1 MGSLNR
7 VELIGNIGREPEFK
21 DMDDGSRS
29 AKFSLA
35 TTEPA
40 YTLANGKQIPE
51 KTEWHNIVAYGAMAK
66 VVEKYLR
73 KGHQVY
79 IDGKMR
85 TRSYDDRGGGAKRY
99 VVEIWC
105 NNIVLLNQ
113 KAANNAPVEESAPAP
128 DNYATQPPVAQ
139 QQQQTQQEQGGYS
152 DDLPF

>member
-1 MGSLNR
+1 
-7 VELIGNIGREPEFK
+7 
-21 DMDDGSRS
+21 
-29 AKFSLA
+29 
-35 TTEPA
+35 
-40 YTLANGKQIPE
+40 
-51 KTEWHNIVAYGAMAK
+51 MAK

-113 KAANNAPVEESAPAP
+113 KAANNAPVEGSAPAP
-128 DNYATQPPVAQ
+128 DNYATQPPVT
-139 QQQQTQQEQGGYS
+139 QQQTQQEQGGDY

>member
-7 VELIGNIGREPEFK
+7 VELIGNVGREPEFK
-21 DMDDGSRS
+21 DMDDGNKS

-51 KTEWHNIVAYGAMAK
+51 RTEWHNIVAYGAMAK

-99 VVEIWC
+99 VVEVWC

-113 KAANNAPVEESAPAP
+113 KIANNAPAEVSAPVQ
-128 DNYATQPPVAQ
+128 DNYAAQPMVETQQSQ
-139 QQQQTQQEQGGYS
+139 QQGGGY

>member
-7 VELIGNIGREPEFK
+7 VELIGNVGREPEFK
-21 DMDDGSRS
+21 DMDDGSKS

-73 KGHQVY
+73 KGNQVY

-99 VVEIWC
+99 VTEVWC

-113 KAANNAPVEESAPAP
+113 RVANNTPAEASAPAQ
-128 DNYATQPPVAQ
+128 DNYATQPPVET
-139 QQQQTQQEQGGYS
+139 QQTQQQQGGDY